1 MLVLT
6 CSDFSM
12 SAHINN
18 SGIPDPVFLYN
29 KENKVKFYC

>member
-12 SAHINN
+12 SAYIKI
-18 SGIPDPVFLYN
+18 SGILNRVFLFS
-29 KENKVKFYC
+29 KENKVKFYF